1 MIIKQKHYANLMID
15 RKERDI
21 VQIWML
27 EKTDPQVIQIER
39 ENLDILIEQL
49 QRKIRLTGSFKTL
62 PQADVSSN
70 EAHPKKNKKVG
81 EVAVC
86 PVCQG
91 KGWYFVNERIGSLQ
105 GRKDCKC
112 KGQTDC

>member
-39 ENLDILIEQL
+39 ENLELLI
-49 QRKIRLTGSFKTL
+49 
-62 PQADVSSN
+62 
-70 EAHPKKNKKVG
+70 
-81 EVAVC
+81 
-86 PVCQG
+86 
-91 KGWYFVNERIGSLQ
+91 
-105 GRKDCKC
+105 
-112 KGQTDC
+112 